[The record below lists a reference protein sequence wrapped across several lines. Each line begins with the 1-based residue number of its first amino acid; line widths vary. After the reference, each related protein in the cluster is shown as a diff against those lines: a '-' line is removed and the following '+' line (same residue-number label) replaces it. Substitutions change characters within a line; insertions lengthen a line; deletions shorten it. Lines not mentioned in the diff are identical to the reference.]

1 MKVRFKKLSPLAEAP
16 TRAYAGDAGYDL
28 YALRD
33 TTIDPGKTVKIS
45 TGIALEVPCGYY
57 MEVVPRSGMSYK
69 TSLRIANSPGII
81 DSGYRGEVMV
91 LMHNTSTDPYASFTI
106 SQGDRIAQMILRKLE
121 TYELEEA
128 DELEDS
134 ERSAKGFGSS
144 GR

>member
-1 MKVRFKKLSPLAEAP
+1 
-16 TRAYAGDAGYDL
+16 
-28 YALRD
+28 
-33 TTIDPGKTVKIS
+33 
-45 TGIALEVPCGYY
+45 
-57 MEVVPRSGMSYK
+57 
-69 TSLRIANSPGII
+69 
-81 DSGYRGEVMV
+81 MV